1 VASQGSAGAFATA
14 ALSLALLALGGIG
27 FSAVSPCRAVTHDY
41 SVDLAQPQPLGSW
54 TEHRRGEH
62 QGDRPGEKSVRGIAE
77 VHLVCVHIDPLGAQ
91 SPPPDTHR
99 LKKR

>member
-1 VASQGSAGAFATA
+1 M
-14 ALSLALLALGGIG
+14 LGRVHWRVDTMSDLRHHSGTRYFRG
-27 FSAVSPCRAVTHDY
+27 GRRVLTCRAVTHDY

-91 SPPPDTHR
+91 SPRQLPTG
-99 LKKR
+99 